1 MYPDEPQ
8 NAVPEGLD
16 PMSAEFYSYYGLERG
31 NHPNADGAF
40 TTTSQMPFL
49 NYKLLE
55 HLETISPRPV
65 LMLAGE
71 NAMSRGLTEGVYE
84 RLGEAKELMI
94 IPGANHVDLY
104 DRTDLIPFDR
114 IESFLLEAFAG

>member
-1 MYPDEPQ
+1 
-8 NAVPEGLD
+8 
-16 PMSAEFYSYYGLERG
+16 
-31 NHPNADGAF
+31 
-40 TTTSQMPFL
+40 
-49 NYKLLE
+49 
-55 HLETISPRPV
+55 
-65 LMLAGE
+65 
-71 NAMSRGLTEGVYE
+71 MSRGLTEGVYE

>member
-1 MYPDEPQ
+1 
-8 NAVPEGLD
+8 
-16 PMSAEFYSYYGLERG
+16 
-31 NHPNADGAF
+31 
-40 TTTSQMPFL
+40 MPFL